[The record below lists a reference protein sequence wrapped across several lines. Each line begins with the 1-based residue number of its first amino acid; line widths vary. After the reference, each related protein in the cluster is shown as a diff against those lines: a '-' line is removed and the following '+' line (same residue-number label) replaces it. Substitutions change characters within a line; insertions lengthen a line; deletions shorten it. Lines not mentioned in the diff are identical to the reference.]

1 MLSSSRKAACVQ
13 FNWHRLKCVVT
24 SLFVTCTGTAGALMG
39 TFMWRKWNTDVHIL
53 MSSVAAA
60 TGSSLC
66 PTLSPYRR
74 CVSLFTHKHWVVQSP
89 YSCAL
94 PWMRWSLS
102 LSSVLP
108 AGFPDDRW
116 WSQEGGQ
123 EGGELSVGE
132 PRGGQEGGELSD
144 WGSAGGC
151 AESAAQLETLR
162 WDSCVIYGCYMR
174 NTELQT
180 QVQCNVE

>member
-53 MSSVAAA
+53 MSSVAAT

-102 LSSVLP
+102 LSSVPP

-116 WSQEGGQ
+116 WSQEGGGWRRWAVSGRAPWRTGRRWAVRLRQ
-123 EGGELSVGE
+123 CRWMCWIS
-132 PRGGQEGGELSD
+132 S
-144 WGSAGGC
+144 SAG
-151 AESAAQLETLR
+151 
-162 WDSCVIYGCYMR
+162 D
-174 NTELQT
+174 T
-180 QVQCNVE
+180 QVRLIRDLWLLYEKHGASNSGPV